1 MKLKINRVIFYGY
14 AFVISLMVAWFW
26 YFSKESTEDLNF
38 LHARI
43 SNVISVEQLVGEL
56 QISDFSLLIN
66 THNQFLKGPSQANLQ
81 TLLESAQLLRDDLD
95 VFQKSLP
102 GTIVQRVS
110 GTVNSIVNNLNNLS
124 ESVQKF
130 SLSNRRTPLTIEIEA
145 LLEQTNL
152 INLIRV
158 ELHTI
163 QSTIAQDIMR
173 SEVDTIPTIFGK
185 NYQLFGLVF
194 AGVTLVSILFGF
206 FFSAKIR
213 NRINGISNKIHDV
226 SEQILEAAN
235 QEESAFLSQ
244 SSSLDNTAN
253 TLEVFSKAASDMAKD
268 AEDASMQM
276 ENSAEKMAD
285 LQQKA
290 HQIDKISTTIEE
302 ITAQINILSL
312 NASIEASRA
321 GEQGKGFSA
330 VAGEI
335 RRLAE
340 DTRGFTDNIGLLIKE
355 IQESIQTMV
364 DFSNQAVQLVRNI
377 SGSVNKQTESTEEIN
392 KTVSKINVSMK
403 YTSENIRST
412 VESAEHLLEAA
423 NQMEALT

>member
-26 YFSKESTEDLNF
+26 YFSENSTEDLNI

-43 SNVISVEQLVGEL
+43 SNVISIEQLVGEL

-66 THNQFLKGPSQANLQ
+66 AHNQVLKEPSQINVQ
-81 TLLESAQLLRDDLD
+81 TFLESAQLLRDDLD
-95 VFQKSLP
+95 IFQKSLP

-110 GTVNSIVNNLNNLS
+110 NAVNQIVSNLNNLS
-124 ESVQKF
+124 ESVQRF
-130 SLSNRRTPLTIEIEA
+130 SVSNRRTPLTIETAA
-145 LLEQTNL
+145 LLEQTNR

-158 ELHTI
+158 ELHSI
-163 QSTIAQDIMR
+163 QSTIVQDIIR

-185 NYQLFGLVF
+185 NYRSFVLVF

-213 NRINGISNKIHDV
+213 NRLNGISSKIHDA

-235 QEESAFLSQ
+235 QKESAFLSQ

-253 TLEVFSKAASDMAKD
+253 TLEVFSKAASEMAKD

-276 ENSAEKMAD
+276 EHSAEKMAD

-312 NASIEASRA
+312 NASIEASQCWRA
-321 GEQGKGFSA
+321 GKRIF
-330 VAGEI
+330 
-335 RRLAE
+335 
-340 DTRGFTDNIGLLIKE
+340 
-355 IQESIQTMV
+355 
-364 DFSNQAVQLVRNI
+364 
-377 SGSVNKQTESTEEIN
+377 GSCG
-392 KTVSKINVSMK
+392 
-403 YTSENIRST
+403 
-412 VESAEHLLEAA
+412 
-423 NQMEALT
+423 